1 MSKYVIPPINEP
13 IMKTNGTMSLPWY
26 LYLKQVGIGGDTPTP
41 VVPTFTPPLFSIFKT
56 DYTIEDDSLLE
67 SSAFDWISKAD
78 YEDAY
83 QHLADDIVDKTLTSE
98 TIGVTT
104 VQFYLADDGHKICP
118 ATEASNVA
126 DIFTATGVAWYYI
139 LDTDNE
145 QFKLPRTTFGF
156 VGIRNN
162 VGDYVEPGLPNITGV
177 YNRHSGYANIVSSNT
192 SSGAFYFDSSDAWV
206 GKSLHPSDGTFSV
219 NNVKFDASRSNAIYG
234 KTNTVQEASTQM
246 YLYFYV
252 GKKNQQTT

>member
-26 LYLKQVGIGGDTPTP
+26 LYLKQIGIGGDTPTP
-41 VVPTFTPPLFSIFKT
+41 VVPTFTPPLFSIFRT

-83 QHLADDIVDKTLTSE
+83 QHLADDIADKTLTSE

-118 ATEASNVA
+118 ATEESNVA
-126 DIFTATGVAWYYI
+126 ALFAAEGIAWYYI

-145 QFKLPRTTFGF
+145 QFKLPQTKYAF
-156 VGIRNN
+156 VGARGN
-162 VGDYVEPGLPNITGV
+162 VGAYVPETLPNHTHT
-177 YNRHSGYANIVSSNT
+177 YQRPSTNSNRGSGSHGTAGDNLVTQT
-192 SSGAFYFDSSDAWV
+192 SSGASGTTYQ
-206 GKSLHPSDGTFSV
+206 DG
-219 NNVKFDASRSNAIYG
+219 AP
-234 KTNTVQEASTQM
+234 VQQRATQM